1 MTDCS
6 HTVPRSTSFRSA
18 CPGPYSA
25 AGCAGS
31 LISSNLK
38 LIWLSA
44 ICAILVF
51 FPGCNRPQPNE
62 SRPAEKPPV
71 APQVRSS
78 ADVVKAQAA
87 VVSIDP
93 GSKADAIVAFKI
105 SAGFHVNA
113 NPATFPYLIATEV
126 THTSNPDECV
136 NVGKPVYPTAIY
148 KKFAF
153 AEKPLAVYEGDVNVR
168 LPLSL
173 PGKCYVTYKSGA
185 QLSLPITIK
194 VQACDEQECY
204 PPATLT
210 STISVNVK

>member
-1 MTDCS
+1 MRGFS
-6 HTVPRSTSFRSA
+6 HTAPRSSSFRLA
-18 CPGPYSA
+18 CTGPYSVAVCA
-25 AGCAGS
+25 AS
-31 LISSNLK
+31 LNSSNLK

-51 FPGCNRPQPNE
+51 FPGCSRPQPNE
-62 SRPAEKPPV
+62 SRPAEKTPV
-71 APQVRSS
+71 APHVRSS

-93 GSKADAIVAFKI
+93 GSNADAIVAFTI
-105 SAGFHVNA
+105 STGFHVNA

-126 THTSNPDECV
+126 SHTPNPEECV
-136 NVGKPVYPTAIY
+136 NVGKSVYPKAIY

-173 PGKCYVTYKSGA
+173 PKAGKCKSGA
-185 QLSLPITIK
+185 QFSLPITIK

-204 PPATLT
+204 PPATLN
-210 STISVNVK
+210 STISVTVK